1 MSSIPK
7 RQSINLWMDA
17 LCCFFIAAGFLYALY
32 RMMPESPAYPWAY
45 LAFPVLT
52 VLVCA
57 LIRPRFLLPLLGL
70 GALAGLF
77 YLLRHP
83 DLWQLGLSYFD
94 WWFFQKMPESLLFAD
109 RAVFVAYALVGV
121 GASAMLWLIIRIW
134 RPIFL
139 LGVICLT
146 PLFILTISDVDGH
159 MFSIFLM
166 GLGLIPLAASKALA
180 KPAKR
185 RIKGPNQ
192 TLGQASLLALPLAL
206 ICLLATFIFIPQDTA
221 AWRNESFSDNM
232 QQVYENVVDRYQ
244 IWALGDA
251 GVPSFDLKYSDE
263 FWGPV
268 EPGNTPML
276 WVHTN
281 LPQLLKGSS
290 YDYYTGHSWEKSDYV
305 SSLKQGDDGNYF
317 VIRASGSLKKIVPFI
332 PQDYSQELTRFLG
345 YLPSPLSNH
354 VLAPFVAEV
363 TADIRLLHPS
373 EPRLFSFGRPIGFY
387 SESDIDPFVEPNSE
401 FLSLT
406 QPAGGDSYS
415 LTSLVLD
422 RTLPGFQE
430 AINQYQNENY
440 PNWRAGFTRLSPWD
454 VNQLNESES
463 INYNQI
469 PEALIVNGT
478 WKNIFG
484 LTKEITADASTQ
496 YEEALLLEKWLKE
509 NCAYTLTPAELPED
523 KDPVWHFLETREGYC
538 KYYATAMAM
547 MARTI
552 GIPSR
557 YITGYALRPLNGL
570 DIYEA
575 TEATSHAW
583 VELHFPGV
591 GWLSFDPTGRIDL
604 SEAAMQSE
612 RIDTE
617 RVFAPY
623 TRDSEQ
629 QNQANPSW
637 LLFAGLAVAMLLIAW
652 LVLSLRGWAKNPRR
666 RARIAGRGEALEIY
680 YQDMQKQIDLLGWQ
694 QETGETVLTF
704 NGRLGRY
711 LPQKAAVLDQMAMA
725 VCAWRYGQMEPDR
738 KDLVLAASLTGN
750 FEIMLRNQLK
760 NSTYYIKRVLRL

>member
-94 WWFFQKMPESLLFAD
+94 WWFFQEMPESLLFAD

-281 LPQLLKGSS
+281 LPQLLKGSC
-290 YDYYTGHSWEKSDYV
+290 YDHYTGHGWEKSSYL
-305 SSLKQGDDGNYF
+305 SSLDQHDDGTYF
-317 VIRASGSLKKIVPFI
+317 IIMASGLHKKIVPFV

-363 TADIRLLHPS
+363 TADIRLLHPN

-387 SESDIDPFVEPNSE
+387 SESNITPFVEAGSE
-401 FLSLT
+401 LITLT
-406 QPAGGDSYS
+406 QTAGGDSYS

-430 AINQYQNENY
+430 AMVQSLNVSLPDWQTGYDQ
-440 PNWRAGFTRLSPWD
+440 LSTGD
-454 VNQLNESES
+454 VNQLISSEL
-463 INYNQI
+463 NKYTQI
-469 PEALIVNGT
+469 PESLSS
-478 WKNIFG
+478 NITQNDIFE
-484 LTKEITADASTQ
+484 LTREITEGASSP
-496 YEEALLLEKWLKE
+496 YEEALLLEKWLKD

-523 KDPVWHFLETREGYC
+523 KDPVCHFLETREGYC

-570 DIYEA
+570 DTYEA
-575 TEATSHAW
+575 TEATAHAW

-591 GWLSFDPTGRIDL
+591 GWLPFDPTGHINL
-604 SEAAMQSE
+604 SDTIVQSE
-612 RIDTE
+612 GIETE
-617 RVFAPY
+617 RTFAPFGESNNQQV
-623 TRDSEQ
+623 RADS
-629 QNQANPSW
+629 NW
-637 LLFAGLAVAMLLIAW
+637 LLYPGLAGAVLLLAW

>member
-94 WWFFQKMPESLLFAD
+94 WWFFQEMPESLLFAD